1 MAPPF
6 VPVEAGAAA
15 AASSSADVVT
25 IDLTRHPPRVPLGM
39 LLAGAALSIDPHGS
53 TDLIALAVILTS
65 EVVRRTGGA
74 PLRASK
80 GDTVTLFHKVWGSDS
95 LWRDLHA
102 GRPARDIIGK
112 FQGYA
117 RSFAASRQPFLIY

>member
-1 MAPPF
+1 VA
-6 VPVEAGAAA
+6 
-15 AASSSADVVT
+15 
-25 IDLTRHPPRVPLGM
+25 LG
-39 LLAGAALSIDPHGS
+39 IDPRGN
-53 TDLIALAVILTS
+53 TDLVALAVLLTS

-74 PLRASK
+74 PLRAST

-102 GRPARDIIGK
+102 RRPAARIIAG

-117 RSFAASRQPFLIY
+117 RSFAGSRQPFLLYA